1 MTLKG
6 VEEKLVSVLKKWR
19 KIEEDAIASTG
30 EIATETK
37 GPLPKVIFE
46 IILRDAQNHSRVQ
59 EFLIQGHEKEGFR
72 LTVEELEDLSKVI
85 SRHVLVEKRMI
96 EAAKESLDLIAGKNL
111 VLQEYFLKYLQEDEK
126 KHMDMM
132 KGLENLKRHI
142 HPYGAS
148 A

>member
-6 VEEKLVSVLKKWR
+6 VEEKLVSVLKKWQ
-19 KIEEDAIASTG
+19 KIEEEAVASTG
-30 EIATETK
+30 EVVSETK

-46 IILRDAQNHSRVQ
+46 IIQRDAQNHSRVQ

-72 LTVEELEDLSKVI
+72 LTVEELEELSKVI

>member
-1 MTLKG
+1 MTLKE
-6 VEEKLVSVLKKWR
+6 VEEKLVSTLKKWQ
-19 KIEEDAIASTG
+19 KIEEEAITSTG
-30 EIATETK
+30 EVLSETK

-46 IILRDAQNHSRVQ
+46 IIQRDAQNHRRVQ

-72 LTVEELEDLSKVI
+72 LTVEELEELSKVI

-96 EAAKESLDLIAGKNL
+96 EAARESLDLIAGKNL
-111 VLQEYFLKYLQEDEK
+111 VLHEYFLKYLQEDEK

-142 HPYGAS
+142 HPYGPS